1 MQGMIK
7 SMTAYSSTILNNNG
21 NKTTIEIKC
30 LNSKSLDISCK
41 TPNDL
46 KEKDHAIRKL
56 ISKSLQRGK
65 VELNIF
71 FEKKSCRPLMKSSLA
86 STNERCAL

>member
-1 MQGMIK
+1 
-7 SMTAYSSTILNNNG
+7 MTAYSSTILNNNG

-30 LNSKSLDISCK
+30 LNSKSIDVSCK
-41 TPNDL
+41 IPNDL

-65 VELNIF
+65 VELSTCKP
-71 FEKKSCRPLMKSSLA
+71 FEMNLSFCYSHTKRVKYENV
-86 STNERCAL
+86 T